1 LVSGILVLPQNRAKA
16 MKLLRARLYEVQRR
30 AALEERSEQRRKQIG
45 TGERYEKI
53 RTYNFPQV
61 FMEE

>member
-1 LVSGILVLPQNRAKA
+1 

>member
-1 LVSGILVLPQNRAKA
+1 VSGVLVLPQNRAKA
-16 MKLLRARLYEVQRR
+16 MKMLRARLHEVQRR